1 MPHKLPIN
9 DIRFGLIFEKT
20 PFATALLNYPGV
32 EIVDVNPA
40 FENLFDLK
48 RDEILGKSTADLGI
62 HNDFAERE
70 RVLEEFARTGK
81 MRNVER
87 SFTSRTGKKVI
98 VLNNVD
104 RIEVDGKVFILS
116 TMEDITERKETLQ
129 KLKEKEEQL
138 SAALKIREEFLSIAS
153 HELKTPLTSLRLQ
166 AEFRKRAYEK
176 GTLKTMD
183 DKKIGQLIDGD
194 LRQITRITRLIDD
207 MLDIS
212 RIDSG
217 KLSVHAN
224 TFDLA
229 KAAVEVIER
238 CRPQFDANNV
248 TVLFQSEGQVI
259 GNWDQFRIEQVI
271 TNLLINALK
280 YGQGKPVEVSVFNDN
295 NSAVLKV
302 KDYGSGISKENQTR
316 IFERFE
322 RAVEGRQISG
332 LGLGLF
338 IAKQIIEIHNGKIS
352 VESELGKGSVFKVE
366 LPLN

>member
-1 MPHKLPIN
+1 MPHKLPFN

-20 PFATALLNYPGV
+20 PFATALLKYPEAQV
-32 EIVDVNPA
+32 VDVNPA
-40 FENLFDLK
+40 FENLFALK
-48 RDEILGKSTADLGI
+48 REEILGKSTADLGI
-62 HNDFAERE
+62 HNDFTERE
-70 RVLEEFARTGK
+70 KILEEFARTGK

-87 SFTSRTGKKVI
+87 SFTSRNGKKVI

-104 RIEVDGKVFILS
+104 RIEVDGKVYILS

-138 SAALKIREEFLSIAS
+138 SEALKIRDEFLSIAS
-153 HELKTPLTSLRLQ
+153 HELKTPLTSLKLQ
-166 AEFRKRAYEK
+166 TEFRKRIHDQGK
-176 GTLKTMD
+176 LKILD
-183 DKKIGQLIDGD
+183 DAKVSQLIEGD
-194 LRQITRITRLIDD
+194 LRQINRITRLIDH

-212 RIDSG
+212 RINTG
-217 KLSVHAN
+217 KLSVHA
-224 TFDLA
+224 TSFDLSR
-229 KAAVEVIER
+229 AVHDVIER
-238 CRPQFDANNV
+238 CRPQFDANNI
-248 TVLFQSEGQVI
+248 TVLFQSEGSVV

-280 YGQGKPVEVSVFNDN
+280 YGQGKPVEVVVTTENKN
-295 NSAVLKV
+295 AVVKV
-302 KDYGSGISKENQTR
+302 KDYGSGISKENQSR

-338 IAKQIIEIHNGKIS
+338 IAKQIIEIHQGKIS
-352 VESELGKGSVFKVE
+352 IESELGKGSTFKVE